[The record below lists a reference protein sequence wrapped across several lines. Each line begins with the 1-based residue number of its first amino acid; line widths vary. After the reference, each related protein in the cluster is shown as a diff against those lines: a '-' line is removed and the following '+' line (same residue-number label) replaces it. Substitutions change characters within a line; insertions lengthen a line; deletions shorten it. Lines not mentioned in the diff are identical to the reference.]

1 MKKAIIKLTTVF
13 GLSCLLIACGGGG
26 GGGGGSGN
34 GGNNAPPPV
43 QPIQPAPPAP
53 QQPDAAPNIPAP
65 PKNQAPDTGAEGG
78 TKPQK
83 SLENDNMAMSPPPST
98 QEKWEGACEA
108 KSFCTAQNENKN
120 HVTVYKLEYVENVD
134 KLSSTPDKYTKQ
146 EEHITL
152 KLGDNTKEE
161 YKFTLLGTEG
171 NDVGYYGYRHNV
183 DNNLTHKN
191 VELLYAINTDF
202 KSIEQPAQ
210 FKAYYRKEKG
220 FIYAPVSNNQL
231 SNNNLVNYGDVDLIY
246 DEGKVSGSIY
256 RSNNGNPSQLNKEV
270 IFKVENKNSDNPS
283 IEPIVDDLLGTIR
296 RGDKTV
302 LNYVL
307 ANSAKGKS
315 DHQYLFSH
323 AKADSWIGVLAAEK
337 SDEKPAENSTGK

>member
-26 GGGGGSGN
+26 GGGGN

-65 PKNQAPDTGAEGG
+65 PKNQAPDNGAKEA
-78 TKPQK
+78 PPAPPAPPA
-83 SLENDNMAMSPPPST
+83 NDSMGMSPPPST

-108 KSFCTAQNENKN
+108 KSFCIAKNENKN
-120 HVTVYKLEYVENVD
+120 SVTVYKLEHVENAD
-134 KLSSTPDKYTKQ
+134 KHSGTPDKYTKK

-152 KLGDNTKEE
+152 KLKDTSGTE
-161 YKFTLLGTEG
+161 YKFTLLGSDG
-171 NDVGYYGYRHNV
+171 NEVGYYGYRHNI
-183 DNNLTHKN
+183 DDSRAHKN

-202 KSIEQPAQ
+202 KSADQSAQ

-220 FIYAPVSNNQL
+220 FIYAPISNTEL
-231 SNNNLVNYGDVDLIY
+231 SNNGLINYGDVNILY
-246 DEGKVSGSIY
+246 DNGSISGSIY
-256 RSNNGNPSQLNKEV
+256 RSENGNSRETNKEE
-270 IFKVENKNSDNPS
+270 IFKIEKGNHGSS
-283 IEPIVDDLLGTIR
+283 TIEPVLENLLGTIKK
-296 RGDKTV
+296 GDKTN

-307 ANSAKGKS
+307 VDSAKGNG
-315 DHQYLFSH
+315 DHQYLFGH

>member
-26 GGGGGSGN
+26 GGGGGN

-65 PKNQAPDTGAEGG
+65 PKNQAPDNGEKEA
-78 TKPQK
+78 PPPAPPA
-83 SLENDNMAMSPPPST
+83 NDNMGMSPPSA

-108 KSFCTAQNENKN
+108 KSICAAKNENKDR
-120 HVTVYKLEYVENVD
+120 VTVYKLEHVENAD
-134 KLSSTPDKYTKQ
+134 KHSGTPDKYTKQ

-152 KLGDNTKEE
+152 KLKDNSGGE

-171 NDVGYYGYRHNV
+171 NEVGYYGYRHNI
-183 DNNLTHKN
+183 DDSRAHKN

-202 KSIEQPAQ
+202 KSKTERPQLR
-210 FKAYYRKEKG
+210 AYYRKEKG
-220 FIYAPVSNNQL
+220 FIYAPISNTEL
-231 SNNNLVNYGDVDLIY
+231 SNNGLINYGDVNILY
-246 DEGKVSGSIY
+246 DNGNISGSIY
-256 RSNNGNPSQLNKEV
+256 RSENGNSRETNKEEIFKIEKGNNGS
-270 IFKVENKNSDNPS
+270 ST
-283 IEPIVDDLLGTIR
+283 IEPVLENLLGTIKK
-296 RGDKTV
+296 GDKTN

-307 ANSAKGKS
+307 ADSKKGNG
-315 DHQYLFSH
+315 DHKYLFGN
-323 AKADSWIGVLAAEK
+323 AKAETWIGVLAAEK
-337 SDEKPAENSTGK
+337 SDEKPAENPTGK

>member
-26 GGGGGSGN
+26 GGGGN

-65 PKNQAPDTGAEGG
+65 PKNQTPDNGEKEVPPPAPPA
-78 TKPQK
+78 
-83 SLENDNMAMSPPPST
+83 NDNMGMSPPSA

-108 KSFCTAQNENKN
+108 KSFCTAKNENKN
-120 HVTVYKLEYVENVD
+120 HVTVYKLEYVENAD
-134 KLSSTPDKYTKQ
+134 KHSGTPDKYTKQ

-152 KLGDNTKEE
+152 KLGDNAKEE

-171 NDVGYYGYRHNV
+171 NEVGYYGYRHNV

-202 KSIEQPAQ
+202 KSKTERPQLR
-210 FKAYYRKEKG
+210 AYYRKEKG
-220 FIYAPVSNNQL
+220 FIYAPISNNHL
-231 SNNNLVNYGDVDLIY
+231 SNNSLVNYGDVDLIY

-256 RSNNGNPSQLNKEV
+256 RSNNGDPSQLNKEK
-270 IFKVENKNSDNPS
+270 IFSIETKNNDKPS
-283 IEPIVDDLLGTIR
+283 IEPIVDNLLGTIR
-296 RGDKTV
+296 RGDKAV

-307 ANSAKGKS
+307 TDSEKGNG
-315 DHQYLFSH
+315 DHKYLFGN
-323 AKADSWIGVLAAEK
+323 AKAETWIGVLAAEK
-337 SDEKPAENSTGK
+337 SDEKPAENPTGK

>member
-26 GGGGGSGN
+26 GGGGN

-65 PKNQAPDTGAEGG
+65 PKNQAPDNGAKEA
-78 TKPQK
+78 PPAPPAPPA
-83 SLENDNMAMSPPPST
+83 NDSMGMSPPPST

-108 KSFCTAQNENKN
+108 KSICTAKNENKN
-120 HVTVYKLEYVENVD
+120 SVTVYKLEYVENAD
-134 KLSSTPDKYTKQ
+134 RLSGTPDKYTKQ
-146 EEHITL
+146 EEHIIL
-152 KLGDNTKEE
+152 QLGEKVGKESE

-171 NDVGYYGYRHNV
+171 NEVGYYGYRHNI
-183 DNNLTHKN
+183 DDSRAHKN

-202 KSIEQPAQ
+202 KSKTERPQLR
-210 FKAYYRKEKG
+210 AYYRKEKG
-220 FIYAPVSNNQL
+220 FIYAPISNNHL
-231 SNNNLVNYGDVDLIY
+231 SNNSLVNYGDVDLIY

-256 RSNNGNPSQLNKEV
+256 RSNNGDPSQLNKEK
-270 IFKVENKNSDNPS
+270 IFSIETKNSDKPS
-283 IEPIVDDLLGTIR
+283 IEPIVDNLLGTIR
-296 RGDKTV
+296 RGDKAV

-307 ANSAKGKS
+307 ADSKKGNG
-315 DHQYLFSH
+315 DHKYLFGN
-323 AKADSWIGVLAAEK
+323 AKAETWIGVLAAEK
-337 SDEKPAENSTGK
+337 SDEKPAENPTGK

>member
-26 GGGGGSGN
+26 GGSGN

-43 QPIQPAPPAP
+43 QPIQPAPPAH

-65 PKNQAPDTGAEGG
+65 PKDQAPDTGAEGG

-108 KSFCTAQNENKN
+108 KSVCAAKNENKN
-120 HVTVYKLEYVENVD
+120 RVTVYKLEYIENAS
-134 KLSSTPDKYTKQ
+134 LGTSTPDKYKKE

-152 KLGDNTKEE
+152 NLGDNSGGE
-161 YKFTLLGTEG
+161 YKFTLLGSDSNE
-171 NDVGYYGYRHNV
+171 VGYYGYRHNV
-183 DNNLTHKN
+183 DDSRAHKN

-202 KSIEQPAQ
+202 KSPDQSTQ
-210 FKAYYRKEKG
+210 FKAYYKKEKG
-220 FIYAPVSNNQL
+220 FIYAPISNTEL
-231 SNNNLVNYGDVDLIY
+231 SNNGLINYGDVNILY
-246 DEGKVSGSIY
+246 DNGSISGSIY
-256 RSNNGNPSQLNKEV
+256 RSENGNSRETNKEE
-270 IFKVENKNSDNPS
+270 IFKIEKGDHGSS
-283 IEPIVDDLLGTIR
+283 TIEPVLENLLGTIKK
-296 RGDKTV
+296 GDKTN
-302 LNYVL
+302 LNYIL
-307 ANSAKGKS
+307 ADSEKGKA
-315 DHQYLFSH
+315 DHKYLFGN
-323 AKADSWIGVLAAEK
+323 AKAETWIGVLAAEK